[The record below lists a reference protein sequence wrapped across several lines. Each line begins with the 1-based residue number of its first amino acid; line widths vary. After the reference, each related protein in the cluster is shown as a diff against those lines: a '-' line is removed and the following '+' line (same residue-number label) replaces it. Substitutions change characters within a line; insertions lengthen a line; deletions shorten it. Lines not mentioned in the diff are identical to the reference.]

1 MAHSFA
7 PPICVCVWAANG
19 FPTETNSVYKITA
32 CRVRTTAHGVHDE
45 WATLDLPHVE
55 SIAHEI
61 LLYSTAFDS
70 LHQL

>member
-1 MAHSFA
+1 MAPSFA

-45 WATLDLPHVE
+45 
-55 SIAHEI
+55 
-61 LLYSTAFDS
+61 
-70 LHQL
+70 